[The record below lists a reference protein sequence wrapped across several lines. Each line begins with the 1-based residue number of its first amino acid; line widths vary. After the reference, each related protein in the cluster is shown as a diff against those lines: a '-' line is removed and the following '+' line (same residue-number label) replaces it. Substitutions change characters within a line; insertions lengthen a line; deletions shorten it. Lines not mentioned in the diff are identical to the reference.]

1 MSDRD
6 QVDTAPM
13 AMPWLLDVP
22 DARDCARRRALHQA
36 RRRAAAARAAAL
48 TLMVPPPLPR

>member
-6 QVDTAPM
+6 PSVTEPM

-22 DARDCARRRALHQA
+22 DARDRARRRALHA
-36 RRRAAAARAAAL
+36 ARRAAAARAAAL
-48 TLMVPPPLPR
+48 TLVLPPPLPR

>member
-6 QVDTAPM
+6 LPDTAPM
-13 AMPWLLDVP
+13 VMPWLLDVP
-22 DARDCARRRALHQA
+22 DVRDCARRRALHQA

-48 TLMVPPPLPR
+48 TLVLPPPLPR